1 MTAGWEGVAA
11 RQSAFV
17 WSLGSKPQYY
27 LSHNKASV
35 LWQLLRRVYVLHLGG
50 PTLQSFMVVLGH
62 SVQYCSNNYVNHI
75 LITSAEQL
83 FYVLYYRFVNKK
95 VLLSQI
101 YSEIYTLR

>member
-17 WSLGSKPQYY
+17 RSLGLKPQYY

-50 PTLQSFMVVLGH
+50 QPSFMVVLGH

-75 LITSAEQL
+75 LITSVEQL

>member
-11 RQSAFV
+11 RHSAFV
-17 WSLGSKPQYY
+17 RSLGSKPQYY
-27 LSHNKASV
+27 LSHNKAPV

-95 VLLSQI
+95 VLL
-101 YSEIYTLR
+101 

>member
-11 RQSAFV
+11 RHSAFV
-17 WSLGSKPQYY
+17 RSLGSKPQYY

-50 PTLQSFMVVLGH
+50 PTLQSFMVVLVH